1 MLPNADQRNHK
12 TILSFKEK
20 IAQLLVNPVLQ
31 KNTAARCNPVLA
43 LTIACEAA
51 RNLSDTLGVIDK
63 AHALVRNKPRKSNMN
78 KEQDIPCYLCKLR
91 GFHSKTQFGCAVRK
105 AGFHVELF
113 TAFHC
118 KDGLK
123 GNMKT
128 LLDMIKASEIAGKN
142 RRKKST
148 YMGSL
153 ESL

>member
-1 MLPNADQRNHK
+1 MTMFTMCLDLAVHQAFCLYKAMLPNADQRNHK

-63 AHALVRNKPRKSNMN
+63 AHALVRNKPRK
-78 KEQDIPCYLCKLR
+78 
-91 GFHSKTQFGCAVRK
+91 
-105 AGFHVELF
+105 
-113 TAFHC
+113 
-118 KDGLK
+118 K

-128 LLDMIKASEIAGKN
+128 LLDTIKASVIAGKN
-142 RRKKST
+142 RRKKSP